1 MIFGDEQYRLL
12 PMVLSQFQAVGR
24 DLFTR
29 GLVSSHSGNISV
41 RMGDRIIIT
50 RRGSQLGNLQEQ
62 DLVETGVFKN
72 DRFTPLASIELPVHR
87 ATYQNTSA
95 LAIVH
100 AHPPYA
106 IALSMTE
113 EEELVFED
121 TEDELSELGHVP
133 VIGHNQMNRPG
144 QAGEVIAG
152 ALKGN
157 HAILVD
163 GHGSFTGGQHLE
175 EAYRYT
181 AALEEKCQVLWLV
194 KTLKRRQAN

>member
-1 MIFGDEQYRLL
+1 MI
-12 PMVLSQFQAVGR
+12 LSQFQAVGR

-41 RMGDRIIIT
+41 RLGDRIVIT

-62 DLVETGVFKN
+62 DLIETGLFRN

-87 ATYQNTSA
+87 AIFQQTSA

-106 IALSMTE
+106 VALSMTE
-113 EEELVFED
+113 DELVFEE
-121 TEDELSELGHVP
+121 TDELSGIGRVP
-133 VIGHNQMNRPG
+133 VLGRKKVNRPG
-144 QAGEVIAG
+144 EAGDIIAG
-152 ALKGN
+152 ALKE
-157 HAILVD
+157 HRAILVD
-163 GHGSFTGGQHLE
+163 GHGSFACGQLLE

-181 AALEEKCQVLWLV
+181 AALEERCQVMWLV
-194 KTLKRRQAN
+194 KTLKRRQAE